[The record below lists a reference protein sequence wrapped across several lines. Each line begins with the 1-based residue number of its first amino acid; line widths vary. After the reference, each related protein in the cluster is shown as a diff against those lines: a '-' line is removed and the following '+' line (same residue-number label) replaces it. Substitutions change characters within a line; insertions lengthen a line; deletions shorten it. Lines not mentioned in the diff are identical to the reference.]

1 MPCPQCQ
8 HENPEGL
15 KFCNQCGTPL
25 SGHCA
30 ECGFTNQPGS
40 KFCGECGTSLPV
52 YASGPDSVQS
62 IRHKGPMRTSKVTL
76 VTCRRLGTMIRP
88 AITRVF

>member
-15 KFCNQCGTPL
+15 TFCNQCGTPL

-40 KFCGECGTSLPV
+40 KFCGACGTSLTGHSPHTTDSHLTQRET
-52 YASGPDSVQS
+52 ASASRFHAMLRAVSEVGS
-62 IRHKGPMRTSKVTL
+62 RG
-76 VTCRRLGTMIRP
+76 
-88 AITRVF
+88 